1 LEKREKEN
9 KRERERERGKRR
21 IGQTRATKE
30 HWRLEWVATQ
40 QNQTLK
46 ALTRRFGM
54 FYKA

>member
-9 KRERERERGKRR
+9 KRERERGKRR